1 MESILKKEICKLL
14 GISSASYYR
23 WKEERPIITLLEK
36 YFSDQDLEEFLET
49 GKISKLESKNL
60 DDDFKHIILDD
71 HMLHSAA
78 YKLDS
83 LSAGTFKMLE
93 ILRDALGDIDPKDES
108 FTLDNSKQRLIDRIY
123 AVEKNSI
130 FKTKAKKEGVAHWIE
145 KFLSKAEVYAMVKHP
160 DTIVSLLQ

>member
-1 MESILKKEICKLL
+1 MSLQGKKLAELL
-14 GISSASYYR
+14 GFTVQGANKWR
-23 WKEERPIITLLEK
+23 REKDQRPIIILLEK

-83 LSAGTFKMLE
+83 LSVGSFKMLE
-93 ILRDALGDIDPKDES
+93 ILRDALGDIDPKDQS

-123 AVEKNSI
+123 AVEKRNSVDN
-130 FKTKAKKEGVAHWIE
+130 EGVAHWIE

-160 DTIVSLLQ
+160 DMIVSLLQ

>member
-1 MESILKKEICKLL
+1 MKKEEVFMKLFNFSRPTYYKWKREQILVLKLL
-14 GISSASYYR
+14 ETYC
-23 WKEERPIITLLEK
+23 T
-36 YFSDQDLEEFLET
+36 DQDLEEFLET
-49 GKISKLESKNL
+49 GRISKLESKNL
-60 DDDFKHIILDD
+60 DDDFKQIILDD

-93 ILRDALGDIDPKDES
+93 ILRDALGDIDPKDQS

-160 DTIVSLLQ
+160 DMIVSLLQ

>member
-1 MESILKKEICKLL
+1 MKKEEVFMKLFNFSRPTYYKWKREQILVLKLL
-14 GISSASYYR
+14 ETYC
-23 WKEERPIITLLEK
+23 T
-36 YFSDQDLEEFLET
+36 DQDLEEFLET